1 MPYYVRRMCAE
12 DIAQVDEIDRE
23 AFPTLWPPANYK
35 HELQNRLA
43 HYIVAYDEGKT
54 VEGPEV
60 KPTPERGLSRLVY
73 MVGQLFAR
81 RSSGK
86 ELPPSDKKCIVGF
99 CGFWIMADEA
109 HITNIA
115 VRERYQRQ
123 GIGELL
129 LLATIDLAVKLSTRL
144 LTLEV
149 RVSNTTAQNLY
160 YKCGFTKTGLRQ
172 GYYTDNK
179 EDALLMSVENINSA
193 PFQAHLQQLKQAHSR
208 KWGVARYELL
218 SYT

>member
-1 MPYYVRRMCAE
+1 MCAA

-43 HYIVAYDEGKT
+43 HYIVACDEGKT
-54 VEGPEV
+54 VESPEV
-60 KPTPERGLSRLVY
+60 KTPPERGLSRLVY
-73 MVGQLFAR
+73 KVRQLFAH
-81 RSSGK
+81 RSSGN
-86 ELPPSDKKCIVGF
+86 ELPPSGEKYIVGF
-99 CGFWIMADEA
+99 SGFWIMADEA

-129 LLATIDLAVKLSTRL
+129 LIATIELAARLSTRL

-149 RVSNTTAQNLY
+149 RVSNKTAQNLY

-193 PFQAHLQQLKQAHSR
+193 LFQAHLKQLKKAHSR
-208 KWGVARYELL
+208 KWGMARYELL
-218 SYT
+218 SCTQ